1 MKRNSRARKIV
12 TLTALSLSTAL
23 ATTMGANASAAQ
35 PAASVDVSDGSSKP
49 EVTTNADNTT
59 LIDAFVGLTKSTAG
73 VLAGAV
79 SPEISN
85 NGGALNIVLDPSSI
99 PDLAE
104 AYAPAGDH
112 SGLTPV
118 KGQDSSGNTVVF
130 PTSGTF
136 TSGFGPRW
144 GTFHNGIDIANPI
157 GTPIYSIMDGEVISS
172 GPAQGFGHWIRI
184 RHDDGTISV
193 YGHMP
198 GDQLL
203 VNVGDRVSAGQQI
216 SVIGNEGHST
226 GPHLHFE
233 VHPGGGAAVDPVP
246 WFAQRGII
254 I

>member
-1 MKRNSRARKIV
+1 M

-35 PAASVDVSDGSSKP
+35 LKPA
-49 EVTTNADNTT
+49 
-59 LIDAFVGLTKSTAG
+59 LTSLMARQSQKLQLMQITPRLSTPSLDSPSPPPS

-99 PDLAE
+99 PGLAE